1 MTGKNALLLV
11 FDGVEELEAV
21 APIDFL
27 RRADIDVA
35 VAAYGPQKQITGRNG
50 IHLVADCLLSQTKT
64 GSYDCLIIPGGP
76 GVLHLKSDAQILE
89 MVRHQVAENRTVAAI
104 CAAPVVLAEAG
115 VLHGRAYT
123 AHFSMDDQLKRRLPN
138 ASVVQDGP
146 VVTSQGA
153 GSAEEFALTLVARM
167 AGEEKAQEIARS
179 VCYRSEISQP
189 A

>member
-1 MTGKNALLLV
+1 MTANNALILV

-27 RRADIDVA
+27 RRADISVT
-35 VAAYGPQKQITGRNG
+35 VAAYGSQKQITGRNG
-50 IHLVADCLLSQTKT
+50 IHLVADCMFSEVSSQ
-64 GSYDCLIIPGGP
+64 SFDCLILPGGP
-76 GVLHLKSDAQILE
+76 GCLKLKSDQQILDLI
-89 MVRHQVAENRTVAAI
+89 RAQVNQNRTTAAI
-104 CAAPVVLAEAG
+104 CAAPIILAEAG
-115 VLHGRAYT
+115 VLKSRAYT
-123 AHFSMDDQLKRRLPN
+123 AHFTMDDQLTRRLPN

-153 GSAEEFALTLVARM
+153 GSAEEFALTLVARL